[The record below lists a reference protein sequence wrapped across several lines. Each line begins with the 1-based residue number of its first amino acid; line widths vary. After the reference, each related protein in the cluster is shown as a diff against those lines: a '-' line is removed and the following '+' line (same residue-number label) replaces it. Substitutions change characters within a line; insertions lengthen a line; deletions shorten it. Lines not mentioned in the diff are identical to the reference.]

1 MGGEPLGLL
10 EDQLQRNE
18 DQGARSRMI
27 GPDWTETTGTDT
39 PQLSAAALRWFNDLS
54 AHGILMTD
62 AQLNI
67 RGWNQWLEART
78 GRPAQE
84 MIGKNLLEVYPDLVG
99 RRLDEYYKDA
109 VAGQVRVISQRLH
122 GFLIPIPNTGAASFE
137 HMQQSARIAPLID
150 GERVIGTISVIE
162 DVTERVDREDELVN
176 LLGREKAARAEAEAA
191 NRAKD
196 EFLATVSHELR
207 TPLHSIS
214 GWVQILS
221 TGKLDEEAS
230 AHAFE
235 AIQRAA
241 KAQTRLIEDIL
252 DASRIITGKLHL
264 EIRPVDLATIIQ
276 GALDTVQPVAEV
288 KGIEITTD
296 FDPRGGLVSGDSA
309 RLQQVVWNLL
319 SNAIKFTPRGGRV
332 RVSLA
337 CDESHVELRVVDT
350 GQGINAAF
358 LPFVYDRF
366 RQANNTS
373 ARKHGGLGLGLAI
386 VRHLV
391 EMHGGTVLAESPG
404 EGLGSTFSL
413 RLPLMIA
420 KRADETNRDG
430 QNESQAGDVPRLNG
444 VRVLIVDD
452 ERDAREMLCVMLEQR
467 GVEARMAGSASEAFR
482 TLQAWK
488 PDVLVSDVG
497 MPGEDGYALI
507 AKVRALTPELGGH
520 VPAVALTGY
529 AGPEDSQR
537 LTSAGYNICV
547 AKPVEFAELVRTVA
561 SLTGHSA
568 AKTAHSDPDH

>member
-1 MGGEPLGLL
+1 
-10 EDQLQRNE
+10 
-18 DQGARSRMI
+18 MI
-27 GPDWTETTGTDT
+27 GPDWTETAGSDT

-54 AHGILMTD
+54 AQGILMTD

-78 GRPAQE
+78 GRSAQE
-84 MIGKNLLEVYPDLVG
+84 MIGKNLLEVYPDLAG
-99 RRLDEYYKDA
+99 RKLDEYYKDA
-109 VAGQVRVISQRLH
+109 LAGQIRVISQRLH
-122 GFLIPIPNTGAASFE
+122 GFLIPMPNTGGASFE

-150 GERVIGTISVIE
+150 GERVIGTITVIE

-230 AHAFE
+230 AHAFQ

-264 EIRPVDLATIIQ
+264 EIRPVDLATIVQ
-276 GALDTVQPVAEV
+276 EALDTVRPVAAV
-288 KGIEITTD
+288 KAIEITAE

-332 RVSLA
+332 SVSLE
-337 CDESHVELRVVDT
+337 CEGSHVELRVVDT
-350 GQGINAAF
+350 GQGINPAF

-391 EMHGGTVLAESPG
+391 EMHGGTVLADSQG
-404 EGLGSTFSL
+404 EGHGSTFSV

-420 KRADETNRDG
+420 KRADEAERDA
-430 QNESQAGDVPRLNG
+430 QNESQDIPRLNG

-467 GVEARMAGSASEAFR
+467 GVEARMAGTASEAFKM
-482 TLQAWK
+482 LQAWK

-507 AKVRALTPELGGH
+507 AKVRALAPELGGR

-568 AKTAHSDPDH
+568 AKTAHSDHDR

>member
-1 MGGEPLGLL
+1 
-10 EDQLQRNE
+10 
-18 DQGARSRMI
+18 
-27 GPDWTETTGTDT
+27 
-39 PQLSAAALRWFNDLS
+39 
-54 AHGILMTD
+54 
-62 AQLNI
+62 
-67 RGWNQWLEART
+67 
-78 GRPAQE
+78 
-84 MIGKNLLEVYPDLVG
+84 
-99 RRLDEYYKDA
+99 
-109 VAGQVRVISQRLH
+109 VISQKLH
-122 GFLIPIPNTGAASFE
+122 RFLIPMPNTGRASFE

-150 GERVIGTISVIE
+150 RERVIGTITVIE
-162 DVTERVDREDELVN
+162 DVTERVDREDELVR

-221 TGKLDEEAS
+221 TGKLDDEAS

-264 EIRPVDLATIIQ
+264 EIRPVDLATIVQ
-276 GALDTVQPVAEV
+276 EALDTVRPVAGV
-288 KGIEITTD
+288 KAIEITAE

-332 RVSLA
+332 SVSLK
-337 CDESHVELRVVDT
+337 CEESHVELRVVDT
-350 GQGINAAF
+350 GQGINPAF

-391 EMHGGTVLAESPG
+391 EMHGGTVQADSQG
-404 EGLGSTFSL
+404 EGLGSSFSV

-420 KRADETNRDG
+420 KRADEGDRDA
-430 QNESQAGDVPRLNG
+430 QNEAQDIPRLNG

-467 GVEARMAGSASEAFR
+467 GVEAQTVGSASEAFKM
-482 TLQAWK
+482 LQAWK

-507 AKVRALTPELGGH
+507 AKVRALAPELGGR

-561 SLTGHSA
+561 SLTGRSA
-568 AKTAHSDPDH
+568 AKTARLDPEH

>member
-1 MGGEPLGLL
+1 
-10 EDQLQRNE
+10 
-18 DQGARSRMI
+18 MI
-27 GPDWTETTGTDT
+27 GPDWTETAGTNASR
-39 PQLSAAALRWFNDLS
+39 LSAAAFRWFNDLS
-54 AHGILMTD
+54 PQGILMTD

-78 GRPAQE
+78 GRTAEE
-84 MIGKNLLEVYPDLVG
+84 MIGKNLLEAYPDLVG
-99 RRLDEYYKDA
+99 RRLDEYYNDA
-109 VAGQVRVISQRLH
+109 LAGQIRVISQKLH
-122 GFLIPIPNTGAASFE
+122 RFLIPMPNTGRASFE

-150 GERVIGTISVIE
+150 RERVIGTITVIE
-162 DVTERVDREDELVN
+162 DVTERVDREDELVS

-264 EIRPVDLATIIQ
+264 EIRPVDLATIVQ
-276 GALDTVQPVAEV
+276 EALDTVRPVAGV
-288 KGIEITTD
+288 KAIEITAE

-319 SNAIKFTPRGGRV
+319 SNAIKFTPRAGRV
-332 RVSLA
+332 SVSLQ
-337 CDESHVELRVVDT
+337 CEESHVELRVVDT
-350 GQGINAAF
+350 GQGINPAF

-391 EMHGGTVLAESPG
+391 EMHGGTVQADSQG
-404 EGLGSTFSL
+404 EGLGSTFSV

-420 KRADETNRDG
+420 KRADEADRDA
-430 QNESQAGDVPRLNG
+430 QNESQDIPRLNG
-444 VRVLIVDD
+444 IRVLIVDD

-467 GVEARMAGSASEAFR
+467 GVEAQTADSASEAFKI
-482 TLQAWK
+482 LQAWK
-488 PDVLVSDVG
+488 PDVLLSDVG

-507 AKVRALTPELGGH
+507 AKVRALAPELGGR

-547 AKPVEFAELVRTVA
+547 AKPVEFAELLRTVA
-561 SLTGHSA
+561 SLTGRSA
-568 AKTAHSDPDH
+568 AKTANSDP

>member
-1 MGGEPLGLL
+1 
-10 EDQLQRNE
+10 
-18 DQGARSRMI
+18 MI
-27 GPDWTETTGTDT
+27 EPDWTETAGTDT
-39 PQLSAAALRWFNDLS
+39 SKLSAAALRWFNDLS
-54 AHGILMTD
+54 AQGILMTD

-67 RGWNQWLEART
+67 RGWNQWLESRT
-78 GRPAQE
+78 GRTAEE
-84 MIGKNLLEVYPDLVG
+84 MIGKNLLEVYPDIVG
-99 RRLDEYYKDA
+99 RRLDEYYNDA
-109 VAGQVRVISQRLH
+109 LAGQIRVISQKLH
-122 GFLIPIPNTGAASFE
+122 RFLIPMPNTGSASFE

-150 GERVIGTISVIE
+150 RERVIGTITVIE
-162 DVTERVDREDELVN
+162 DVTERVDREDELVR

-214 GWVQILS
+214 GWVQILN

-264 EIRPVDLATIIQ
+264 EIRPVDLATIVQ
-276 GALDTVQPVAEV
+276 GALDTVRPVAAV
-288 KGIEITTD
+288 KAIEISAE
-296 FDPRGGLVSGDSA
+296 FDPRAGLVSGDSA

-332 RVSLA
+332 GVSLE
-337 CDESHVELRVVDT
+337 CEESHVELRVVDT
-350 GQGINAAF
+350 GQGINPAF

-391 EMHGGTVLAESPG
+391 EMHGGTVQAYSQG
-404 EGLGSTFSL
+404 EGLGSTFSV

-420 KRADETNRDG
+420 KRADEADRDAR
-430 QNESQAGDVPRLNG
+430 NEAQDIPRLNG
-444 VRVLIVDD
+444 LRVLIVDD
-452 ERDAREMLCVMLEQR
+452 EHDAREMLCVMLEQR
-467 GVEARMAGSASEAFR
+467 GVEAQMAGSASEAFKM
-482 TLQAWK
+482 LQAWK

-507 AKVRALTPELGGH
+507 AKVRALAPELGGR

-561 SLTGHSA
+561 SLTGRLA
-568 AKTAHSDPDH
+568 AKTAHSDPER